1 MNRKTDTSTPNIY
14 GFDYPGTIIIIF
26 LRAPVNEEEGAQSS
40 KGVSK
45 NQSIKRPLVLWRYN
59 NARVG
64 QSSFMCIFTRIFEFR
79 RFFLFFS
86 CIEKEYLSTSN
97 R

>member
-64 QSSFMCIFTRIFEFR
+64 QSSIMCVFLLVFLNFDVFFF
-79 RFFLFFS
+79 FFLAS
-86 CIEKEYLSTSN
+86 KRNI
-97 R
+97 